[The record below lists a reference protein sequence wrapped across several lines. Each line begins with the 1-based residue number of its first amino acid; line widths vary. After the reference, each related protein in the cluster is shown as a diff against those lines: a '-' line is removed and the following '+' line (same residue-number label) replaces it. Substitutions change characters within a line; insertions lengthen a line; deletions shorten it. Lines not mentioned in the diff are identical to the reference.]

1 MSFGDSFIKITIFL
15 LFSFIVSIHTPF
27 SRFFSSFRS
36 LAVLFLLQPVLILSP
51 FKNTF
56 YLGLLASYLSWKLRL
71 TICHLY
77 TVPVLEDSFLICVI
91 KLYSMRKKWRKRF
104 KEIPRVDDIMSARAA
119 KYSKD
124 KPQNRSEFITS
135 TKPLHNCNVLPH
147 SFMVY
152 EGPNT
157 FSSKKTCSVSGIKVR
172 NSWILELRVH
182 HITFTS
188 LLIKD

>member
-15 LFSFIVSIHTPF
+15 LFSFIVSIHMPF

-104 KEIPRVDDIMSARAA
+104 KEIPRGDDIMSARAA

-157 FSSKKTCSVSGIKVR
+157 FYQQEDMLCKWVASK
-172 NSWILELRVH
+172 LEIVEYLNLEY
-182 HITFTS
+182 IT
-188 LLIKD
+188 LLSQVY